1 VQKAL
6 GQRGVVLVLRL
17 DARAEV
23 GAQFGRPDGE
33 RGIIAVA
40 AYALNSESGH
50 NRQHIRAHSPN
61 AVEHTPTVSSAVN
74 TVGSRRQAGCC
85 GAAADELWRTFRNA
99 FRRACTRVPGRART
113 RDGSERLGRTRT
125 TRRDMVS
132 AGNRPGGAGEKLS
145 TIARHTLPLVVI
157 CNSMASCSTC
167 SH

>member
-1 VQKAL
+1 MQKAL

-33 RGIIAVA
+33 RGIVVVA
-40 AYALNSESGH
+40 ANAMSLGGGH
-50 NRQHIRAHSPN
+50 NLQQTRAHSPN
-61 AVEHTPTVSSAVN
+61 AVEHTPTARSALN
-74 TVGSRRQAGCC
+74 TVGSRRQTGCC

-99 FRRACTRVPGRART
+99 FRRPCTRVLGRARAK
-113 RDGSERLGRTRT
+113 DGSEQLGRTRT

-132 AGNRPGGAGEKLS
+132 AGSRPGGAGEKLS
-145 TIARHTLPLVVI
+145 TLARHTLPLVVK
-157 CNSMASCSTC
+157 CSSMASCSTC